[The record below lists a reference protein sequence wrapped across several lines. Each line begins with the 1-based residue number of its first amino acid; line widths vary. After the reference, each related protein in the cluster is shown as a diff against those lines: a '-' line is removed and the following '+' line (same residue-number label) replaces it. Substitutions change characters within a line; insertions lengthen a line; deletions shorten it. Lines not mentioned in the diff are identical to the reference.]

1 MPEIN
6 VKEDLSTI
14 NDQISKLVE
23 ELNTLDS
30 NRNSIIQQIQNFQGV
45 AMYLRGKQEPIEGG
59 DDSEVADPETAT
71 TPESFERGSEYPEE
85 TTSVDKRAS
94 SKS

>member
-1 MPEIN
+1 MSDIN
-6 VKEDLSTI
+6 VEEDLNTI

-23 ELNTLDS
+23 ELNTLDR
-30 NRNSIIQQIQNFQGV
+30 NRNTIVQQVQNFQGV
-45 AMYLRGKQEPIEGG
+45 AMYLRGKQEPVEGEN
-59 DDSEVADPETAT
+59 DSEVAESEAAT
-71 TPESFERGSEYPEE
+71 TPESIEMGSEYPEE

>member
-1 MPEIN
+1 MADIN
-6 VKEDLSTI
+6 VGEDLDLI
-14 NDQISKLVE
+14 NDQISKLIE

-30 NRNSIIQQIQNFQGV
+30 NRNAIVQQVQNFQGV
-45 AMYLRGKQEPIEGG
+45 AMYLRGKQEPVEGEN
-59 DDSEVADPETAT
+59 DSEVAEAEAAT

-85 TTSVDKRAS
+85 VTSVDKRAS

>member
-1 MPEIN
+1 MADIN
-6 VKEDLSTI
+6 IEDDLALI
-14 NDQISKLVE
+14 NEQISKLVE

-30 NRNSIIQQIQNFQGV
+30 NRNDLVQQVQNFQGI
-45 AMYLRGKQEPIEGG
+45 AMYLRGKQEPVEGEN
-59 DDSEVADPETAT
+59 DSEEAEAAT

-85 TTSVDKRAS
+85 PTSVDKWAA